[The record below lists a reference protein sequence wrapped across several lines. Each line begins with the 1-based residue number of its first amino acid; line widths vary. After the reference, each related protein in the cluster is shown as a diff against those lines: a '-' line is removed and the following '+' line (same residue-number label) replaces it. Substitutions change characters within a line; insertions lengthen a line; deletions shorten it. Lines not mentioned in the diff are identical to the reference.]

1 MRTPF
6 WDRKEVLMEEAQE
19 IDGICWQVGH
29 TREYVKVAVP
39 VQEKYQV
46 NDILTVKVERFL
58 QPHILLGEDAE

>member
-1 MRTPF
+1 
-6 WDRKEVLMEEAQE
+6 MEEAQE

-46 NDILTVKVERFL
+46 NDMLTVKVERFL